1 MNFAL
6 VLSKMFGSVNPFA
19 DNDKGST
26 STGLHGKKK
35 KKK

>member
-19 DNDKGST
+19 DNDKGL
-26 STGLHGKKK
+26 TGLHGKKK
-35 KKK
+35 KKKK